1 MRTDPAKHH
10 MFFFFRVLLGG
21 WFAWWPLVGR
31 YLDLLYSSS
40 QATGLVGTMAESRRP
55 TGVVMSIPPSR
66 ARRAQQVQF
75 DCKTRQRARPSMAET
90 DANLS
95 CCLKLVEEEEENGR
109 KFEHIARG
117 TALGLDKIFVACY
130 LAGLV
135 VSLV

>member
-1 MRTDPAKHH
+1 
-10 MFFFFRVLLGG
+10 
-21 WFAWWPLVGR
+21 
-31 YLDLLYSSS
+31 
-40 QATGLVGTMAESRRP
+40 
-55 TGVVMSIPPSR
+55 
-66 ARRAQQVQF
+66 
-75 DCKTRQRARPSMAET
+75 MAET

-95 CCLKLVEEEEENGR
+95 CCLKLVEEEEENGH